1 METKIHNRFYD
12 RLTADNAALLLVDH
26 QLGLFTGIRDI
37 DIAQLKHNVVGLAK
51 AAKVLGIPTIVTTTS
66 RDSLWGPTI
75 PELTEVLSGVEIIDR
90 TTVNAWDEPRIVK
103 AIAATG
109 RKKLI
114 IAAISI
120 EVCLAFL
127 AISATAAGYDVYAA
141 IDASGTFSETKRITG
156 ILRMLQAGVI
166 VTDYATIA
174 VEMLGDNASPKAMD
188 LYASIDMP
196 FATLVGQL
204 FGAYSKARA

>member
-51 AAKVLGIPTIVTTTS
+51 AAKVLG
-66 RDSLWGPTI
+66 
-75 PELTEVLSGVEIIDR
+75 
-90 TTVNAWDEPRIVK
+90 
-103 AIAATG
+103 
-109 RKKLI
+109 
-114 IAAISI
+114 
-120 EVCLAFL
+120 
-127 AISATAAGYDVYAA
+127 
-141 IDASGTFSETKRITG
+141 
-156 ILRMLQAGVI
+156 
-166 VTDYATIA
+166 TDYATIA